1 MPFPAEDRG
10 RECLWAFPVPSYS
23 SPTTSISTRN
33 SGQASPSIS
42 ERARNR
48 DVVIA
53 VVEGT
58 RDSRPTRLGCECSR
72 AAPVTAEKGLPVPR
86 DGLAMDSNQAME
98 RASHPKPGVLSDFI
112 LGSQD
117 GIVNVLGIILGL
129 SAATRDVRIILVAT
143 LAALGAESI
152 AMGAVAYTSTR
163 ARRRLYL
170 SQVVQERR
178 EMEEVPQTE
187 RDEVRNILAGW
198 GYKDAD
204 LEEIVE
210 RICRN
215 PTAELEFMM
224 SFELK
229 LSPVEVGAPRASA
242 FLVGTAT
249 VVGHFIPLSP
259 FFFVGSDVL
268 LGAVL
273 AILLSG
279 VALFGIGWYEAK
291 ITVGSWWREGLEMLV
306 IGLAGGVAGY
316 VIGRLVGAA

>member
-1 MPFPAEDRG
+1 MDA
-10 RECLWAFPVPSYS
+10 
-23 SPTTSISTRN
+23 N
-33 SGQASPSIS
+33 QAR
-42 ERARNR
+42 ERA
-48 DVVIA
+48 
-53 VVEGT
+53 T
-58 RDSRPTRLGCECSR
+58 
-72 AAPVTAEKGLPVPR
+72 
-86 DGLAMDSNQAME
+86 
-98 RASHPKPGVLSDFI
+98 HPKPTVLSDFI

-170 SQVVQERR
+170 SQAVQERR
-178 EMEEVPQTE
+178 EMKEIPQTE
-187 RDEVRNILAGW
+187 RDEVREILTGW
-198 GYKDAD
+198 GYQGAD

-229 LSPVEVGAPRASA
+229 LSPVEASAPRASA

-259 FFFVGSDVL
+259 FLFVGLPEL
-268 LGAVL
+268 LALVQTVAIIVAIVIAVYFSRRQIEALATDTEARVVNDLDEKLHRMGEIFMEKPEFVRILNDNAAVSNFGAEV
-273 AILLSG
+273 AFAFYVMFFCSHCYHMRQRGILNDNDW
-279 VALFGIGWYEAK
+279 AGWLQWTKNAFR
-291 ITVGSWWREGLEMLV
+291 S
-306 IGLAGGVAGY
+306 
-316 VIGRLVGAA
+316 GRLGKYWKEAEMQAWVDPAFREFVNQEILVGT

>member
-1 MPFPAEDRG
+1 MAGNID
-10 RECLWAFPVPSYS
+10 A
-23 SPTTSISTRN
+23 N
-33 SGQASPSIS
+33 
-42 ERARNR
+42 
-48 DVVIA
+48 
-53 VVEGT
+53 
-58 RDSRPTRLGCECSR
+58 
-72 AAPVTAEKGLPVPR
+72 
-86 DGLAMDSNQAME
+86 LAGE
-98 RASHPKPGVLSDFI
+98 HPPHPKPTVLSDFI

-163 ARRRLYL
+163 SRRRLYL
-170 SQVVQERR
+170 SQALQERR
-178 EMEEVPQTE
+178 EMKEVPDTE
-187 RDEVRNILAGW
+187 RDEVRAILAQW
-198 GYKDAD
+198 GYEGAD

-229 LSPVEVGAPRASA
+229 LAPVEAGAPRASA

-249 VVGHFIPLSP
+249 VVGHFIPLIP

-268 LGAVL
+268 LGATL
-273 AILLSG
+273 AIILSAF
-279 VALFGIGWYEAK
+279 ALFGIGWYEAK

-306 IGLAGGVAGY
+306 IGLGGGVAGY

>member
-1 MPFPAEDRG
+1 MDGAPPGVPAE
-10 RECLWAFPVPSYS
+10 
-23 SPTTSISTRN
+23 N
-33 SGQASPSIS
+33 
-42 ERARNR
+42 
-48 DVVIA
+48 
-53 VVEGT
+53 
-58 RDSRPTRLGCECSR
+58 
-72 AAPVTAEKGLPVPR
+72 GLPVPR
-86 DGLAMDSNQAME
+86 DGPAMASNQARE
-98 RASHPKPGVLSDFI
+98 RATHPKPTVLSDFI

-152 AMGAVAYTSTR
+152 AMGAVAYTSAR

-170 SQVVQERR
+170 SQALQERR
-178 EMEEVPQTE
+178 EMKEIPQTE
-187 RDEVRNILAGW
+187 REEVREILTGW
-198 GYKDAD
+198 GYQGAD

-229 LSPVEVGAPRASA
+229 LSPVEASAPRASA
-242 FLVGTAT
+242 FLVGSAT

-259 FFFVGSDVL
+259 FFFIGSNVL

-273 AILLSG
+273 AVALSAI
-279 VALFGIGWYEAK
+279 ALFGIGWYEAK
-291 ITVGSWWREGLEMLV
+291 ITVGSWWRGGIGMIL
-306 IGLAGGVAGY
+306 IGLGGGFAGY
-316 VIGRLVGAA
+316 LIGRLVGAA

>member
-1 MPFPAEDRG
+1 
-10 RECLWAFPVPSYS
+10 
-23 SPTTSISTRN
+23 
-33 SGQASPSIS
+33 
-42 ERARNR
+42 
-48 DVVIA
+48 
-53 VVEGT
+53 
-58 RDSRPTRLGCECSR
+58 
-72 AAPVTAEKGLPVPR
+72 
-86 DGLAMDSNQAME
+86 MDSNEAME

-170 SQVVQERR
+170 SQARQERR
-178 EMEEVPQTE
+178 EMKEVPGTE
-187 RDEVRNILAGW
+187 RDDIREILTGW
-198 GYKDAD
+198 GYQGGD
-204 LEEIVE
+204 LEELVD

-229 LSPVEVGAPRASA
+229 LAPVEANAPRASA
-242 FLVGTAT
+242 LLVGSAT
-249 VVGHFIPLSP
+249 VVGHFIPLTP
-259 FFFVGSDVL
+259 FFLVGNDIL
-268 LGAVL
+268 LGATLAVL
-273 AILLSG
+273 FSG
-279 VALFGIGWYEAK
+279 AALFGIGWYEAK

-306 IGLAGGVAGY
+306 IGLGGGVAGY
-316 VIGRLVGAA
+316 LIGRLVGSV